1 MFLLAGPAPVNFV
14 AADQLTAHDA
24 RRAAAE
30 ILRERRFQAEKSPQ
44 PLRGVLTWL
53 GDRVRPLGRPFGWI
67 LRQLNKILPGG
78 GSVVWVAVVLVVV
91 LIASALVLRFARAR
105 TGRAK
110 AAETA
115 RGEHRTAA
123 DLERQADE
131 AEQSGRYGDG
141 VRLRFRA
148 GLRRLAEQHAVR
160 IPEQRPNGE
169 LLRQLDDSSFSALAQ
184 RFDEI
189 AYASSPGGISDVLTA
204 RDQWPKVITAGV
216 AKAKQ
221 RQAVPEPTAKKRRWR
236 KQRP

>member
-1 MFLLAGPAPVNFV
+1 MKLT
-14 AADQLTAHDA
+14 AADTLTADDA

-30 ILRERRFQAEKSPQ
+30 ILRERRFQTEKSPQ

-67 LRQLNKILPGG
+67 LRQLNKMLPGG
-78 GSVVWVAVVLVVV
+78 GSVVWIAIVLVML
-91 LIASALVLRFARAR
+91 LIAATLVLRFARAR
-105 TGRAK
+105 TERAK
-110 AAETA
+110 GGETA
-115 RGEHRTAA
+115 RGENRTAA

-131 AEQSGRYGDG
+131 AEQSGRYGDA

-148 GLRRLAEQHAVR
+148 GLRKLADQHAVR

-169 LLRQLDDSSFSALAQ
+169 LVRQLDDASFSALAA

-189 AYASSPGGISDVLTA
+189 AYASSSGGVTDVLTA
-204 RDQWPKVITAGV
+204 RDQWPKVISAGV
-216 AKAKQ
+216 AKARQ
-221 RQAVPEPTAKKRRWR
+221 RQAVPVRPVKRRRWR